1 MVFCRSQSGE
11 KSRPCSCS
19 LSPCLKNSSM
29 HLSSTS
35 TLEIQKSPSW
45 FFPDHKTQKI
55 PPVRTLWSTG
65 CAAATSLQGGRR
77 RKSEEALRGLAVCPS
92 WWTHEYDYCRCIFTT
107 FKFSINEDDY
117 MVMSHLPLSTLEAA
131 TRFFIDFNWEKCID
145 MSERKFLYL
154 PEMSIN
160 PSPSPT
166 IYVNQYINTWKY
178 MVRWQSIC

>member
-1 MVFCRSQSGE
+1 MYLKDQSENMFSGFRGLALEDMIANPPHLPIWDWGTMVFCRSQSGE

-77 RKSEEALRGLAVCPS
+77 RKSEEALRGLAVCPN
-92 WWTHEYDYCRCIFTT
+92 WWTHEYDYCRCILQLFC
-107 FKFSINEDDY
+107 F
-117 MVMSHLPLSTLEAA
+117 
-131 TRFFIDFNWEKCID
+131 
-145 MSERKFLYL
+145 
-154 PEMSIN
+154 
-160 PSPSPT
+160 PSMRMTIWWCLTSPC
-166 IYVNQYINTWKY
+166 Q
-178 MVRWQSIC
+178 R